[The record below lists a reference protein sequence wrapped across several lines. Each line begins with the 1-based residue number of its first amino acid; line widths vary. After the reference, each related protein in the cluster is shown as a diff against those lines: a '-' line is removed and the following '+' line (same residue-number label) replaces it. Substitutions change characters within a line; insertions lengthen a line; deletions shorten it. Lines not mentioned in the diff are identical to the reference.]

1 MDNGVTW
8 VDFKNPVGTLSITAN
23 GTYNVADYASA
34 SVSVANKKCETIAVV
49 GGNTVNIRVITINSD
64 NSVSVIS
71 RTHYQ
76 GNFDTYFFRFTYA
89 NQASTIVTLRQCYVN
104 GVLRP
109 ASYTVVSGASWSTD
123 YNYGFVEA

>member
-76 GNFDTYFFRFTYA
+76 GNFDTYFGDNSENKTVFINGIMSICNDEIQRFF
-89 NQASTIVTLRQCYVN
+89 VPEVN
-104 GVLRP
+104 
-109 ASYTVVSGASWSTD
+109 TGAEDLSCIIND
-123 YNYGFVEA
+123 IFN